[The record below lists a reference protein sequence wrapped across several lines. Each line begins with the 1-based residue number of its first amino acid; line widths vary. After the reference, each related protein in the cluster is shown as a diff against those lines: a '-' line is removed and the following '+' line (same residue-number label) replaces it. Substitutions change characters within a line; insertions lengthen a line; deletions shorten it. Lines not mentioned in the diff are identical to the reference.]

1 MQTKAQTSDFLAP
14 RLPGFAIAECIHA
27 GRRSL
32 VYRAHRRA
40 DGGAVILKCPV
51 ARPASESDSER
62 LSHELE
68 FSARAEA
75 GDVQRALG
83 LERSVDGTPV
93 LILEDAGGQLL
104 SSMIKGRAA
113 RLLSLLRLSIRLT
126 DLIARLHAREIIHA
140 DIKPANVLVNLDT
153 GAVKL
158 LDLADSIRRGPGSQA
173 APQGPL
179 GSPAYRAPE
188 LFRTARAPDERSDF
202 YSLGVLLYEVA
213 TGRTPFPTEDPIELE
228 HCHLAVQ
235 AAAPHTINSEIPES
249 LSAIL
254 LKLLAKNP
262 DERYQSAF
270 GLKSDLQRCLAHLRN
285 DGAVPRFEPGK
296 SDVSGQ
302 LALPRKLF
310 GRDAEVEALLDAY
323 RAIQHGG
330 VRLYL
335 VKGVTGIGKSSLVS
349 EIRQQVS
356 DSGGFF
362 VSSAY
367 EAVSRDS
374 PLSGIVRAFRQFI
387 RELATLDDA
396 AADAWRKRL
405 RTVLGP
411 NGKIISDLIPEVEFF
426 LGKQEEPLELPAEEA
441 RNRFQTVFRSFVR
454 GFASSAHPLALFLD
468 DLHWADPASLSLLAV
483 LLTDPDTSHLLLICA
498 FREDNGDPFQGMQ
511 ELLARLKQEGFT
523 ASGELPLGPL
533 AASDVKNLLAET
545 FGAPEGETADLAN
558 LVHARTGGNPFYIV
572 EFLKTLV
579 QERLIFF
586 DTANGRWT
594 WILDQIVAHPV
605 SANVADL
612 LAWKLKGLPRNSREA
627 LELAACMGASFDL
640 HNLSVVLQQTELET
654 AEALALPIQLGVLT
668 PAGDDP
674 DFVAPGAADDHP
686 LLQVRFCF
694 SHDRIQQAA
703 YMLLEQDRRSLAHWI
718 VGLHLLRTLPP
729 ARRDERIIEIA
740 NHLQN
745 GSDLAA
751 TPEQNLELAR
761 VNLQAARRA
770 KRSAAFAAAQ
780 KHILRGM
787 EQLPEDAWNSEYAL
801 TLALHT
807 EAVELEFLSG
817 KIENADA
824 LASAVINRARS
835 LLDQAPIYNFR
846 IKAYN
851 GAGRMRDALNTGL
864 ELLRRLGLKLPAR
877 AGQLSIGIAYLR
889 LQGALRTRRI
899 ESLPDMPLIQ
909 DAEADAAIRTC
920 MRTAVTAYITSPGHL
935 PLLTFEAVR
944 LSLKHGNSLVS
955 PHAYAACGLI
965 LSAAFGKLERGY
977 ALGQASI
984 AVAER
989 LNATESRHRAMG
1001 IMEAFLRH
1009 TKEPVLA
1016 ARDNFDLGARLSL
1029 EAGDLEFFSAY
1040 RAHYLCYRAL
1050 SGESL
1055 LALRADYRR
1064 EEGALHGYQQQQWSD
1079 LYFIAAQSALNLIE
1093 DSGDVCALE
1102 GPAFS
1107 EKLRL
1112 PEILD
1117 RSIFVSAYYLYCFK
1131 AWLALLFRRETEA
1144 RAFVNEAQKYAAS
1157 ALGSFARPRLDFF
1170 LGLLDA
1176 RRAARGDRAAL
1187 NDARRASNALAALV
1201 KFEATNHGAALAL
1214 LNAEIEIA
1222 NGRPEKATSLFDQAI
1237 RMARESQNSADEALA
1252 CELAGE
1258 YYATQRRDR
1267 VAGVYFLEAVQA
1279 YRRWGAEQKVEDV
1292 ENRQRNYLRM
1302 VKPIKMES
1310 STSGDLD
1317 MEAVVR
1323 TTRILSREI
1332 ELQGLVE
1339 RLMEFLVQYAG
1350 AQRGVLV
1357 LARSDR
1363 LVVEAVHDP
1372 AADIHQTACNL
1383 PISDETLPVSVLQ
1396 YSRRTGEAVVLDRA
1410 SSEGLF
1416 TRCPYVLR
1424 RRPKSALCL
1433 PIVNHGRIIGYLYLE
1448 NNLYSGAF
1456 TPDKVQLINIMAAQ
1470 AAVSLENADLYARQQ
1485 GLLNAFGRFV
1495 PVQFL
1500 NALRK
1505 TDIAEIRRGD
1515 SVEREVTVLFMDVR
1529 GFTSLSEKL
1538 NPSEAAAYLNDLLEY
1553 IAAPI
1558 GANRG
1563 FIDKYIGDAVL
1574 ALFPEN
1580 PADAVATAIQMLRA
1594 LEKWNSG
1601 NRNPDGRPAAIGIGI
1616 HTGHSVFATIG
1627 VGDRLSTTVLGDT
1640 VNMAARLES
1649 ATKKYGVPLLIS
1661 ETTRDRLGH
1670 SSSFHWREIDRVRLR
1685 GKTKATTLYESFDHE
1700 SPERVLSKRRVL
1712 PDYEQGLEDY
1722 RKGGFADALQ
1732 RFQIVR
1738 TELGEDVATR
1748 MYIKRCIHWLANPP
1762 EADWDPVTD
1771 LHSK

>member
-1 MQTKAQTSDFLAP
+1 M
-14 RLPGFAIAECIHA
+14 
-27 GRRSL
+27 
-32 VYRAHRRA
+32 
-40 DGGAVILKCPV
+40 
-51 ARPASESDSER
+51 
-62 LSHELE
+62 SHELE
-68 FSARAEA
+68 FCARAEA

-83 LERSVDGTPV
+83 LERSQEGTPV
-93 LILEDAGGQLL
+93 LILEDGDGQLL
-104 SSMIKGRAA
+104 SRMIKGRAA

-126 DLIARLHAREIIHA
+126 DLVGRLHARDIIHG
-140 DIKPANVLVNLDT
+140 DLKPDNVLVNLDT

-158 LDLADSIRRGPGSQA
+158 LDLSEAVRRGLSSHTSSPA
-173 APQGPL
+173 AV

-188 LFRTARAPDERSDF
+188 LFRTTRPPDERSDF
-202 YSLGVLLYEVA
+202 YSLGVSLYEVA
-213 TGRTPFPTEDPIELE
+213 TGRRPFPTEDPIELE

-235 AAAPHTINSEIPES
+235 AAAPHALNGELPE
-249 LSAIL
+249 AISSII
-254 LKLLAKNP
+254 LKLLSKNP
-262 DERYQSAF
+262 NERYQSAF

-285 DGAVPRFEPGK
+285 DGTVPRFEPGK
-296 SDVSGQ
+296 SDMSGQ

-310 GRDAEVEALLDAY
+310 GRDSEVEALLDAY
-323 RAIQHGG
+323 HAIQHGG

-335 VKGVTGIGKSSLVS
+335 VKGVAGIGKSSLVS

-387 RELATLDDA
+387 RELATLDDSA
-396 AADAWRKRL
+396 AEAWRNRL

-411 NGKIISDLIPEVEFF
+411 NGKIISDLIPEVEYF
-426 LGKQEEPLELPAEEA
+426 LGKQEDPLELPAEEA
-441 RNRFQTVFRSFVR
+441 RNRFEAVFRSFVR
-454 GFASSAHPLALFLD
+454 GFASAAHPLALFLD
-468 DLHWADPASLSLLAV
+468 DLHWADPASLSLLRI
-483 LLTDPDTSHLLLICA
+483 LLTDPETSHLLVICA
-498 FREDNGDPFQGMQ
+498 FRDDDSDPFRGMQ
-511 ELLARLKQEGFT
+511 ELLTRLSQDGFT

-533 AASDVKNLLAET
+533 GMEDVQSLLAET
-545 FGAPEGETADLAN
+545 FGAPLAETTNLAN
-558 LVHARTGGNPFYIV
+558 LIQTRTGGNPFYIV

-579 QERLIFF
+579 QERLIVFE
-586 DTANGRWT
+586 TTNGRWT
-594 WILDQIVAHPV
+594 WILDQITAHSV
-605 SANVADL
+605 SDNVADL

-640 HNLSVVLQQTELET
+640 YNLSVVLQQTELDT

-674 DFVAPGAADDHP
+674 DFVAPGAAVDHP
-686 LLQVRFCF
+686 LLQVRFRF
-694 SHDRIQQAA
+694 AHDRIQQSA
-703 YMLLEQDRRSLAHWI
+703 YMLLEEDRRSLAHWM
-718 VGLHLLRTLPP
+718 VGLHLLRSLPP
-729 ARRDERIIEIA
+729 AKRDERIIEIA
-740 NHLQN
+740 NHLHN

-751 TPEQNLELAR
+751 TPEQCLELAR

-807 EAVELEFLSG
+807 EAVELEYISG

-824 LASAVINRARS
+824 VASAVINRARS
-835 LLDQAPIYNFR
+835 LLDQAPIYHFR

-851 GAGRMRDALNTGL
+851 GAGRLRDALNTGL
-864 ELLRRLGLKLPAR
+864 ELLRRLGLKLPDR
-877 AGQLSIGIAYLR
+877 AGRFSVGLAYLR
-889 LQGALRTRRI
+889 LRGALSKRRL
-899 ESLPDMPLIQ
+899 EALPDMPLIQ
-909 DAEADAAIRTC
+909 DAHADAAIRTC
-920 MRTAVTAYITSPGHL
+920 MRTAVTAYIASPGHL

-944 LSLKHGNSLVS
+944 LSLKHGNSLIS

-965 LSAAFGKLERGY
+965 LSAVFGKLDHGY
-977 ALGQASI
+977 ALGQAAI

-989 LNATESRHRAMG
+989 LNATESRHRALG
-1001 IMEAFLRH
+1001 LMEAFLRH
-1009 TKEPVLA
+1009 TREPVLA

-1029 EAGDLEFFSAY
+1029 AAGDLEFYSAY
-1040 RAHYLCYRAL
+1040 RAHYLSYRAL

-1055 LALRADYRR
+1055 LAIRDDYRR
-1064 EEGALHGYQQQQWSD
+1064 EEGALHGYKQQQWSD

-1093 DSGDVCALE
+1093 ESVDACALE

-1107 EKLRL
+1107 ESRRL

-1131 AWLALLFRRETEA
+1131 TWLALLFRRENEA
-1144 RAFVNEAQKYAAS
+1144 RAFAIEAHKYAES
-1157 ALGSFARPRLDFF
+1157 ALGSFASPRLCFF

-1176 RRAARGDRAAL
+1176 RRAARGDRSAL
-1187 NDARRASNALAALV
+1187 ISARRARHALSELV
-1201 KFEATNHGAALAL
+1201 RFNSANHGSALAL
-1214 LNAEIEIA
+1214 LTAEIDL
-1222 NGRPEKATSLFDQAI
+1222 ATGKEERAASLYDQAI
-1237 RMARESQNSADEALA
+1237 RIARTSQNTADEALA

-1267 VAGVYFLEAVQA
+1267 VAGVYFSDALHA
-1279 YRRWGAEQKVEDV
+1279 YRRWGAEKKAEDL
-1292 ENRQRNYLRM
+1292 EIRQRTYLHL
-1302 VKPIKMES
+1302 VSPTNPEPSVAGAI
-1310 STSGDLD
+1310 DL
-1317 MEAVVR
+1317 EAVVR

-1332 ELQGLVE
+1332 ELKSLIE

-1357 LARSDR
+1357 LVRTDR
-1363 LVVEAVHDP
+1363 MVVEAIHDP
-1372 AADIHQTACNL
+1372 AADLKQTLCNL
-1383 PISDETLPVSVLQ
+1383 PVSDETLPVSVLQ
-1396 YSRRTGEAVVLDRA
+1396 YSRRTGEAVALDRA
-1410 SSEGLF
+1410 STEGLF

-1424 RRPKSALCL
+1424 RQPKSALCL
-1433 PIVNHGRIIGYLYLE
+1433 PILNHGRAIGYLYLE

-1456 TPDKVQLINIMAAQ
+1456 TPDKVQLINIMAGQ
-1470 AAVSLENADLYARQQ
+1470 AAVSLENAALYARQQ
-1485 GLLNAFGRFV
+1485 GLLNAFSRFV

-1515 SVEREVTVLFMDVR
+1515 SVEREVTVLFMDIR
-1529 GFTSLSEKL
+1529 GFTTLSETL
-1538 NPSEAAAYLNDLLEY
+1538 QPSEAAVYLNDLLEY
-1553 IAAPI
+1553 VAAPI

-1563 FIDKYIGDAVL
+1563 FIDKYIGDALL
-1574 ALFPEN
+1574 ALFPEE
-1580 PADAVATAIQMLRA
+1580 PADAVATAIQMLGA
-1594 LEKWNSG
+1594 LEKWNG
-1601 NRNPDGRPAAIGIGI
+1601 LNRNPGGRPAAIGIGI

-1640 VNMAARLES
+1640 VNIAARLES

-1661 ETTRDRLGH
+1661 ETTRERLRE
-1670 SSSFHWREIDRVRLR
+1670 SPRFHWREIDRVRLK
-1685 GKTKATTLYESFDHE
+1685 GKAQAATLFESFDHE
-1700 SPERVLSKRRVL
+1700 SPERVLVKRRIL
-1712 PDYEQGLEDY
+1712 PEYERALADY
-1722 RKGGFADALQ
+1722 RTGSFADALQ

-1738 TELGEDVATR
+1738 TKLSEDVATR

-1762 EADWDPVTD
+1762 EGSWDPVTD
-1771 LHSK
+1771 LNRK